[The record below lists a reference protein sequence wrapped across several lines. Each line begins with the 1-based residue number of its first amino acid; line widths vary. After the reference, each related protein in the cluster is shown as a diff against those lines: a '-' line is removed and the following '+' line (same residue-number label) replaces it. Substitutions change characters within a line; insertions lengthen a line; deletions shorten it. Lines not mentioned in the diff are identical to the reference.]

1 MVMDCCNIIN
11 NVGIVCQSGKK
22 LLTFLFLLEFGTT
35 LSVHNSDKKHAK
47 DQTSD
52 EKPTIQL

>member
-1 MVMDCCNIIN
+1 MDCCNIIN